1 MRPAFTRALVSAT
14 AVVGLAAGGLAG
26 ASVSAAAPAAPT
38 SDVMSA
44 AFTQDVSAQY
54 DNLGLSTARAKNW
67 QRWLKDLGQNPGT
80 IDGKLGTA
88 SWKAAQREF
97 GLRGSDVDGIVGP
110 KTIKGLQKHL
120 NYWGDYRLAVDGK
133 FGPKTKEAFW
143 KFNA

>member
-14 AVVGLAAGGLAG
+14 AVVGLAVGGLAE
-26 ASVSAAAPAAPT
+26 ASVSSAAPA

-44 AFTQDVSAQY
+44 ALPQVVSAQY
-54 DNLGLSTARAKNW
+54 DNLGLNTARAKNW

-88 SWKAAQREF
+88 SWKAAQKEF
-97 GLRGSDVDGIVGP
+97 GFRGSDVDGIVGP

-120 NYWGDYRLAVDGK
+120 NYWGGYGLAVDGK
-133 FGPKTKEAFW
+133 FGAETKDAFR